1 MEKSFINTIQSLQN
15 MYHILDTYHD
25 YYDGSKDDSTKLIA
39 KLIQDIEKIVSK
51 TEASYTKLITS
62 PSTNRI
68 KSRKIDEDLIRMQD
82 VMNKFVPLMIY
93 YSINQ
98 DPDQNQ
104 NQNQNQEV
112 SIDNTATTSSS
123 S

>member
-1 MEKSFINTIQSLQN
+1 

-98 DPDQNQ
+98 DPDPD
-104 NQNQNQEV
+104 QNQNQEV
-112 SIDNTATTSSS
+112 SSIDNTATTSSS
-123 S
+123 YIVRFPSS